1 MPQETPSE
9 RIEQHVG
16 RLRGQ
21 HRRIGDLNPRF
32 FAFSHVAPWDEDE
45 ALRQASLGGPLSGL
59 SVSVKGNIPIKGLA
73 YTEGSRLFDGRLAD
87 HDADV
92 VSLARA
98 AGGYIHGAT
107 TLSELAMY
115 GVRNAYETMGLNPW
129 NVERTAGGSSTGA
142 GVAASLD
149 LADINIGTDGGGSI
163 RNPAIHCGAVGF
175 MPSAGAISAE
185 GKTRYSRSVE
195 SIGLVARSV
204 DLVSRAFKAL
214 GKASQPEGAA
224 RRRLLVPMK
233 FIETMSDAATLAIF
247 NEDIERLAGAGFEL
261 VHEEVE
267 GWQAADR
274 AAGVASLAEAGDVLA
289 LMDLST
295 AGEGIRRR
303 YEAFTKLTAENLE
316 QAGRDRQAFR
326 AAISDGL
333 RRSGASAVLTPGW
346 PFAAPPIDA
355 ETIELNGR
363 RVPLDPH
370 RNCFVRPA
378 NAINAS
384 AITIPTDLY
393 SDEHVPASVQILAPQ
408 GDDLHALE
416 LASAVEQ
423 QLYRLPK
430 LVV

>member
-9 RIEQHVG
+9 RIDQHVG

-32 FAFSHVAPWDEDE
+32 FAFSHVSPWDEDE

-142 GVAASLD
+142 GVAASLN

-204 DLVSRAFKAL
+204 DLVSRAFRVL
-214 GKASQPEGAA
+214 G
-224 RRRLLVPMK
+224 MK
-233 FIETMSDAATLAIF
+233 PFS
-247 NEDIERLAGAGFEL
+247 
-261 VHEEVE
+261 
-267 GWQAADR
+267 R
-274 AAGVASLAEAGDVLA
+274 AAE
-289 LMDLST
+289 
-295 AGEGIRRR
+295 
-303 YEAFTKLTAENLE
+303 
-316 QAGRDRQAFR
+316 
-326 AAISDGL
+326 
-333 RRSGASAVLTPGW
+333 
-346 PFAAPPIDA
+346 
-355 ETIELNGR
+355 
-363 RVPLDPH
+363 
-370 RNCFVRPA
+370 
-378 NAINAS
+378 
-384 AITIPTDLY
+384 
-393 SDEHVPASVQILAPQ
+393 
-408 GDDLHALE
+408 
-416 LASAVEQ
+416 
-423 QLYRLPK
+423 
-430 LVV
+430 